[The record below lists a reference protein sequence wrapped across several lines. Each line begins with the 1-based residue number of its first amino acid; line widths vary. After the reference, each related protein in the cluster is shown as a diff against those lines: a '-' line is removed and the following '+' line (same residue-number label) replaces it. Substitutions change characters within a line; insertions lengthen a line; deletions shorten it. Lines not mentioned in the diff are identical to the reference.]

1 MTTTIQKFSMAAGA
15 TALLALAALA
25 GAAERRPPAD
35 TNKDGA
41 LDFAEMQA
49 RRSDLTIEHFNAM
62 DKDHNGQVTRE
73 EMRAA
78 GQERMQARAAERFK
92 KLDANGDGG
101 VTQAEIDAARKQ
113 GEAERFKRL
122 DTNSDGKLSQAEMEA
137 GRQAMMGDR
146 RGRMGPGEGRGPG
159 PRRDGPP
166 PAGN

>member
-1 MTTTIQKFSMAAGA
+1 MTKTGRLSAAAGV

-25 GAAERRPPAD
+25 NAAERRPPAD

-49 RRSDLTIEHFNAM
+49 RRGELTIEQFNAM
-62 DKDHNGQVTRE
+62 DKDHNGLVTRE

-78 GQERMQARAAERFK
+78 GKERMDARAAERFK

-113 GEAERFKRL
+113 GEAERFKKL
-122 DTNSDGKLSQAEMEA
+122 DTNGDGKLSQAEMEA
-137 GRQAMMGDR
+137 GRKAMMER
-146 RGRMGPGEGRGPG
+146 RPGRMGPGEGHGPG
-159 PRRDGPP
+159 QHHEGPP

>member
-1 MTTTIQKFSMAAGA
+1 MTTIGKISVAAGA

-25 GAAERRPPAD
+25 GAAERKPAD

-49 RRSDLTIEHFNAM
+49 RRGDLTIEQFNAM
-62 DKDHNGQVTRE
+62 DKDHNGLVTRD

-78 GQERMQARAAERFK
+78 AKARMDARAAERFK

-122 DTNSDGKLSQAEMEA
+122 DTNGDGKLSQAEMEA
-137 GRQAMMGDR
+137 GRKAMMGDR
-146 RGRMGPGEGRGPG
+146 RGRMGPGEGHGPG
-159 PRRDGPP
+159 PHREGPP

>member
-1 MTTTIQKFSMAAGA
+1 MTTIQRFSVAAGV

-25 GAAERRPPAD
+25 GAAERKPAD

-41 LDFAEMQA
+41 IDFAEMQA
-49 RRSDLTIEHFNAM
+49 RRSDLTIEQFNAI
-62 DKDHNGQVTRE
+62 DKDHNGLVTRE

-78 GQERMQARAAERFK
+78 GKERMEARAGERFK

-113 GEAERFKRL
+113 GEAERFKKL
-122 DTNSDGKLSQAEMEA
+122 DTNGDGKLSQAEMDA
-137 GRQAMMGDR
+137 GRKAMMDHR
-146 RGRMGPGEGRGPG
+146 PGRMGPGDGRGPHHE
-159 PRRDGPP
+159 GPP

>member
-1 MTTTIQKFSMAAGA
+1 MTTIGKFSVAAGA

-25 GAAERRPPAD
+25 GAAERKPAD

-49 RRSDLTIEHFNAM
+49 RRGDLTIEQFNAM
-62 DKDHNGQVTRE
+62 DKDHNGLVTRE
-73 EMRAA
+73 EMRATA
-78 GQERMQARAAERFK
+78 KARMDARAAERFK

-113 GEAERFKRL
+113 GEAERFKKL
-122 DTNSDGKLSQAEMEA
+122 DTNGDGKLSQAEMEA
-137 GRQAMMGDR
+137 GRKAMMGDR
-146 RGRMGPGEGRGPG
+146 RGRMGPGEGHGPG
-159 PRRDGPP
+159 PHREGPP